1 MSLSNQAQR
10 GGRASRNP
18 VLGLSGSQYVGTVY
32 KREELWKSLLCA
44 PRFLSLKELLL
55 SLVINLD
62 LDFRD
67 SMPEFI
73 LPSRYPL
80 KKSGEVQS
88 KRYKQ

>member
-1 MSLSNQAQR
+1 MRR
-10 GGRASRNP
+10 GGRDSRNP

-55 SLVINLD
+55 SLVINLV
-62 LDFRD
+62 LGFRH

-73 LPSRYPL
+73 VPSRHPL
-80 KKSGEVQS
+80 KKPGEIQS